1 MYFFSHAS
9 SSAYESQKFSKQKT
23 PSPRKQQHFQ
33 TENGSTHTRN
43 SSTGL
48 SVYSIESKE
57 IPIWFSVFFGK
68 PSLLS
73 PQLDNARFNARISE
87 RVFEPSSA
95 PANSPSKSSFRTSVS
110 SNVSLPRPGLLEE
123 PPVIRAILSLCRS
136 FEGEILNCVTD
147 GCTICGKDPAQALV
161 HHPLCATRYGYV
173 ELSDFVEMH
182 KLVSTVASHTS
193 HVTRRDEID
202 WSVGDVMSDR
212 PYICSLAV
220 PICSSEGECHRAATR
235 MMEMYID
242 GIRDGSIKPKALDKV
257 ETTDRSSL
265 PQRRSDTSQRSFR
278 VNTTKKEDYSGST
291 LCLRSPSIETL
302 GSPTAQPYKIGATM
316 FVGRPSLQLSGT
328 PRRGQL
334 GCSVFSSTWSGPAL
348 PGVAKNEADDAV
360 FYCRIAAFYENHILS
375 SANYRCAV
383 CSEVAPARSLVHRP
397 LLFVQTHRSGLQN
410 ESERRLIVKLSQ
422 FVQGRWSY
430 PEMNAVMGG
439 TTDAHVFDLLVPICK
454 SNTLCA
460 EVARTSA
467 REFVKL
473 LLPSDMALIFP
484 GLDPDTDLSLMED
497 GAVGEYLY
505 KPEDA
510 EVLVHRIGCD
520 LLTMTGEERDE
531 DPMDCSLT
539 ITKLRRWYE
548 LAFEEEVA
556 KRLYLEDIGYK
567 RTGDRSESDSDDSEI
582 EDDLVWVYA
591 LNNPD
596 ESSSRRNSAQL
607 SNRELTRQDSAIR
620 KFEKLALFQPTLS
633 LEFWKVWEAMK
644 SLDHKHG

>member
-1 MYFFSHAS
+1 MYFFPHAS
-9 SSAYESQKFSKQKT
+9 SPPYEPQKLSKQRS
-23 PSPRKQQHFQ
+23 PSPKKQQHFQ

-43 SSTGL
+43 SST
-48 SVYSIESKE
+48 SISIYSIESKE

-73 PQLDNARFNARISE
+73 PQLDNARFNAKISE
-87 RVFEPSSA
+87 GVFEPSST

-110 SNVSLPRPGLLEE
+110 SSASLPRPGLLEE
-123 PPVIRAILSLCRS
+123 PHVLRAILSLCRS
-136 FEGEILNCVTD
+136 FEGEILSCVTED
-147 GCTICGKDPAQALV
+147 CTICGKGPTQSLV
-161 HHPLCATRYGYV
+161 HRPLCATQYGYV
-173 ELSDFVEMH
+173 ELSDFVAVH
-182 KLVSTVASHTS
+182 KLVSTVASHTM
-193 HVTRRDEID
+193 HITRRDEID
-202 WSVGDVMSDR
+202 WSVGGVVSDR

-220 PICSSEGECHRAATR
+220 PICSSEGECHTAATR
-235 MMEMYID
+235 MMQTYIE
-242 GIRDGSIKPKALDKV
+242 GIRDGSIKPKALDKF
-257 ETTDRSSL
+257 ETSDRRSL
-265 PQRRSDTSQRSFR
+265 PQRRSVTSQRSFR
-278 VNTTKKEDYSGST
+278 VNTARNEDYSGST
-291 LCLRSPSIETL
+291 VCLRSPSIETL
-302 GSPTAQPYKIGATM
+302 GSPSAQPFKIGATI

-334 GCSVFSSTWSGPAL
+334 SCSVFSSTWSGPAL

-360 FYCRIAAFYENHILS
+360 FYCRIAAFYEHHILS
-375 SANYRCAV
+375 SANYCCAV
-383 CSEVAPARSLVHRP
+383 CSELAPARSLVHRP
-397 LLFVQTHRSGLQN
+397 LLFAQTHRSGLQN
-410 ESERRLIVKLSQ
+410 ESERRLIVRLSQ

-430 PEMNAVMGG
+430 PETNAVMGG
-439 TTDAHVFDLLVPICK
+439 TTDAHVFDLIVPICE

-497 GAVGEYLY
+497 EAVSEYVY

-510 EVLVHRIGCD
+510 EVLVDRVGCD
-520 LLTMTGEERDE
+520 LLTMIGEERDE

-548 LAFEEEVA
+548 LVFEEEEA
-556 KRLYLEDIGYK
+556 KRLYLQDIGYK

-582 EDDLVWVYA
+582 DDDIVWVYA
-591 LNNPD
+591 LNDPD
-596 ESSSRRNSAQL
+596 ESSSRRNSARL
-607 SNRELTRQDSAIR
+607 SNRELRRQDSAIR
-620 KFEKLALFQPTLS
+620 KFEELTLFQPTLS

-644 SLDHKHG
+644 TLDHPHD

>member
-1 MYFFSHAS
+1 MYFFPHAS
-9 SSAYESQKFSKQKT
+9 SPAYEHLKFPKQKT
-23 PSPRKQQHFQ
+23 PSPRKQQFQ
-33 TENGSTHTRN
+33 TENESTHTRN
-43 SSTGL
+43 SSTGI

-57 IPIWFSVFFGK
+57 VPIWFSVFFGK

-73 PQLDNARFNARISE
+73 PQLDIARFNAKISE
-87 RVFEPSSA
+87 RVFEPSST
-95 PANSPSKSSFRTSVS
+95 PANSPFKSSSRTSVS

-123 PPVIRAILSLCRS
+123 PPVVRALLSLCRS
-136 FEGEILNCVTD
+136 FEGEILNCVTE
-147 GCTICGKDPAQALV
+147 GCTICEKGPAQSLV
-161 HHPLCATRYGYV
+161 HRPLCATRYGYV

-182 KLVSTVASHTS
+182 KLVSTVASHTT
-193 HVTRRDEID
+193 HITRRDEID

-212 PYICSLAV
+212 PYICALAV
-220 PICSSEGECHRAATR
+220 PVCSSEGECHRAATK
-235 MMEMYID
+235 MMQTYIE
-242 GIRDGSIKPKALDKV
+242 GIRDGSIKSKALDEL
-257 ETTDRSSL
+257 ETPESSSL
-265 PQRRSDTSQRSFR
+265 PQRRSMTSHRSFR
-278 VNTTKKEDYSGST
+278 VNTARNEDYSGRT

-328 PRRGQL
+328 PQRGQL
-334 GCSVFSSTWSGPAL
+334 SCSVFSSTWSGPAL

-360 FYCRIAAFYENHILS
+360 VYCRIAGFYEHHILS

-383 CSEVAPARSLVHRP
+383 CSELAPARSLVHRP

-439 TTDAHVFDLLVPICK
+439 TTDAHVFDLVVPICE
-454 SNTLCA
+454 SNTICA

-473 LLPSDMALIFP
+473 LLPSDVALIFP
-484 GLDPDTDLSLMED
+484 CLDPDTDLSLMED
-497 GAVGEYLY
+497 ETVSDYVY

-548 LAFEEEVA
+548 LAFEEEEA
-556 KRLYLEDIGYK
+556 KRLYLEEIGYK

-582 EDDLVWVYA
+582 DDDIVWIYA
-591 LNNPD
+591 LNDPD
-596 ESSSRRNSAQL
+596 ESSSRRNSARL
-607 SNRELTRQDSAIR
+607 SHRELARQDSTIR
-620 KFEKLALFQPTLS
+620 KFENLSLFQPTLS

-644 SLDHKHG
+644 SSDHKHG